1 MRIAVISNPQGSP
14 RESEE
19 LRAEMEVRS
28 IEAGWW
34 LETTESDPGS
44 GQSRRAIEDGAE
56 LLITVGGDGTV
67 RAVAEGAVGSGVPL
81 AVIPAGTGNLLA
93 RNLELPDD
101 VAGALDVALRGTP
114 RTLDVG
120 VVEGEVFTVM
130 SGAGIDAVI
139 MEETSGE
146 SKDRLGV
153 LAYVVEGAKHIF
165 DRPFQAS
172 VTIDDGEPHDGSWA
186 TLLVGNLGRLQGGID
201 LFPDASPHDGR
212 LDLVG
217 LASEGVADTIA
228 AGVSAA
234 TDTSDGERLL
244 RASGRVIEVE
254 FASPTLYELD
264 GEPRDEVTALVYEAK
279 PGALV
284 VMVGEAGR

>member
-1 MRIAVISNPQGSP
+1 MRVAVISNPSGSP
-14 RESEE
+14 EKSEE
-19 LRAEMEVRS
+19 LRAEMELRS
-28 IEAGWW
+28 IEAEW
-34 LETTESDPGS
+34 LETTESDPGA
-44 GQSRRAIEDGAE
+44 GQSRRAIDDGAE
-56 LLITVGGDGTV
+56 LLIAVGGDGTV

-93 RNLELPDD
+93 RNLGLPGD

-114 RTLDVG
+114 RKLDVG
-120 VVEGEVFTVM
+120 MVDGEIFTVM
-130 SGAGIDAVI
+130 SGAGIDAAI
-139 MEETSGE
+139 MDGTAGE

-165 DRPFQAS
+165 DRPFRAS
-172 VTIDDGEPHDGSWA
+172 VTIDDAEPRRGSWA

-212 LDLVG
+212 LDLLG
-217 LASEGVADTIA
+217 LASEGAVDTIA

-234 TDTSDGERLL
+234 TEIGDSGRLL
-244 RASGRVIEVE
+244 RASGHVIEIE
-254 FASPTLYELD
+254 FDSPTLYELD
-264 GEPRDEVTALVYEAK
+264 GDPRQEVTGVVYEAK

-284 VMVGEAGR
+284 VMVGQTDQ

>member
-1 MRIAVISNPQGSP
+1 MRIAVISNPSGSAK
-14 RESEE
+14 ESEE
-19 LRAEMEVRS
+19 LRAEMDVRS
-28 IEAGWW
+28 IEAEW
-34 LETTESDPGS
+34 LETTESDSGS
-44 GQSRRAIEDGAE
+44 GQSRRAIDDGAE
-56 LLITVGGDGTV
+56 LLIAVGGDGTV
-67 RAVAEGAVGSGVPL
+67 RAVAEGSVGSGVPL

-101 VAGALDVALRGTP
+101 VAGAFEVALQGTP

-120 VVEGEVFTVM
+120 VVDGEIFTVM

-172 VTIDDGEPHDGSWA
+172 VTTDDGEPRHGSWA

-217 LASEGVADTIA
+217 LASEGAVDTIA

-234 TDTSDGERLL
+234 SETSDGERLH
-244 RASGRVIEVE
+244 RARGTMIKIE
-254 FASPTLYELD
+254 FDSPTLYELD
-264 GEPRDEVTALVYEAK
+264 GEPRDEVTELVYEAK

-284 VMVGEAGR
+284 VMVGKADR